1 MIFVIK
7 SRLNVFDYQFVMGL
21 KRPVEQVLQNNQ
33 FQLQN
38 YYPFI
43 LT

>member
-7 SRLNVFDYQFVMGL
+7 PRLNVIDYQFV
-21 KRPVEQVLQNNQ
+21 KRPIEQVLQNNQ